1 MEQAQQGNTVK
12 VHYQGKLEDGTV
24 FDSSRGREPL
34 EFTIGEGRVIA
45 GFEEAVQGMRTGE
58 TKVSRVPADQ
68 AYGHRRDDLVLELP
82 RTQIPDELDVEVGQ
96 QLTLQKQDG
105 QPIPVVVAD
114 LDEENVTLDAN
125 HPLAGE
131 DLTFELE
138 LVEIA

>member
-68 AYGHRRDDLVLELP
+68 AYGPRRDDLVLELP